1 MFKVNSKSG
10 GIFQKPF
17 IIIIIIIIII
27 WKCAY

>member
-17 IIIIIIIIII
+17 IIIIIIIII